1 MALNKFSDMTEA
13 EIKLY
18 LGGGISGEHRPHLD
32 VEEKTHHH
40 LLGGPVD
47 WRSYMNPVRDQGQC
61 GSCWSFAATAALE
74 GRYAVKH
81 GGAKVQ
87 TSEQQMVDC
96 ATGCHGCQGGWSSV
110 ALKYVQSAG
119 GAQSRSSYA
128 YTGRQGTCKFN
139 SGSVVAKVTAVNGV
153 ADGASALA
161 GGPIA
166 VYVQAQGGFMSYG
179 GGIFNGYCGQ
189 YDHAVTAVGW
199 GQSGATSYWIIRN
212 SWGTGW
218 GESGHIRVQINGN
231 CKITFD
237 SYPTVA

>member
-1 MALNKFSDMTEA
+1 
-13 EIKLY
+13 
-18 LGGGISGEHRPHLD
+18 
-32 VEEKTHHH
+32 
-40 LLGGPVD
+40 
-47 WRSYMNPVRDQGQC
+47 MNPVRDQGQC

-110 ALKYVQSAG
+110 ALQYVQSAG

-128 YTGRQGTCKFN
+128 YTGRQGTCKFS
-139 SGSVVAKVTAVNGV
+139 SGSVVARVSAVYGV
-153 ADGASALA
+153 ADAASTLA

-231 CKITFD
+231 CRITFD
-237 SYPTVA
+237 SYPVVA